1 VIASHIPVQA
11 QAGPAAVLTAAVR
24 EVPGVWETASVAGPC
39 DVIFWAG
46 TRDTGQLAR
55 LVTSPR
61 PGPRRRD
68 AGGRLPG
75 RLPVGDPI
83 AVEHSTTIQQ
93 LGEGGVQAVCSCGWR
108 SPVFGSDKA
117 TGTMDPLQHAA
128 EAADLHEW
136 EMSLR

>member
-1 VIASHIPVQA
+1 MIASHIPVQA
-11 QAGPAAVLTAAVR
+11 QAGPAAVVTAGYW
-24 EVPGVWETASVAGPC
+24 PAGQ
-39 DVIFWAG
+39 AG
-46 TRDTGQLAR
+46 DF
-55 LVTSPR
+55 PR
-61 PGPRRRD
+61 PGSRRRD

-75 RLPVGDPI
+75 RFPVGDPI
-83 AVEHSTTIQQ
+83 AVEHCTTIQQ